1 MDLLVSLHDPGH
13 ARLRVARRRD
23 AEFVAFYE
31 ARAALI
37 RKTAFMLCGDW
48 HLAEDL
54 TQTAF
59 TKLYLAWHRL
69 ERHETLDGYVRQVL
83 LRAFLDERR
92 RPWRREHAM
101 TPDSPLLDSR
111 VDADPGADERGSLMA
126 ALACVPPRRRAVL
139 VLRYWEDMSI
149 EQVADV
155 LGCSTGTVRS
165 QASAA

>member
-1 MDLLVSLHDPGH
+1 
-13 ARLRVARRRD
+13 
-23 AEFVAFYE
+23 
-31 ARAALI
+31 
-37 RKTAFMLCGDW
+37 MLCGDW

-101 TPDSPLLDSR
+101 APDSPLLDSR
-111 VDADPGADERGSLMA
+111 VEADPGADERGSLMA

-165 QASAA
+165 QASRGLNDLREALARSGDLSAAWQPTRGGVGVRRAAGDQV